1 MAAPTINFASL
12 GYDGS
17 NDFISFENNPNEIR
31 ITGTFTSGQPTIQ
44 SCVISQG
51 PLLFSDLMVGMV
63 IVAGGRL
70 TGDAIIT
77 GISGDIITVDQNAI
91 GNGSGTGRIR
101 PPKGQYLFISAS
113 FTKVG
118 DGYPADARA
127 ITGSEDADYDDSL
140 PAWGIAAQLAY
151 TGSVSTSIT
160 GLYGQYKIT
169 KIQSRNSS
177 LNLNFFAT
185 ASDTLPS
192 FIEDVGAQ
200 ITAGS
205 STLLVSQIENNLIT
219 IAGRDDL
226 DSSTQGLGLAGYQ
239 TAVASVFATLISESA
254 VFPYTGSAQI
264 TGSLSVTGSS
274 IVSLDTNEN
283 FLINNTTAVTQSLF
297 KIDSE
302 GIAIFRVQPDG
313 ATPPTPEVG
322 HVYFTTESVFFGFE
336 GT

>member
-1 MAAPTINFASL
+1 MATPTINFASL

-17 NDFISFENNPNEIR
+17 NDFISFENNINDIR

-44 SCVISQG
+44 NCVISQG
-51 PLLFSDLMVGMV
+51 PLVFSDLMVGMV
-63 IVAGGRL
+63 IVAGGKL

-77 GISGDIITVDQNAI
+77 DISADIITVDQNAI
-91 GNGSGTGRIR
+91 GNGNGTGRIR

-127 ITGSEDADYDDSL
+127 ITGSEDADYDESL

-151 TGSVSTSIT
+151 TGSVSSEIK

-177 LNLNFFAT
+177 QNINFFAT
-185 ASDTLPS
+185 ASDYLPS
-192 FIEDVGAQ
+192 FIEDEGHQ
-200 ITAGS
+200 ITSNA

-219 IAGRDDL
+219 IAGRGDL
-226 DSSTQGLGLAGYQ
+226 NASTQALGLAGYQ

-313 ATPPTPEVG
+313 FAPTPEPG
-322 HVYFTTESVFFGFE
+322 HMYFTTESVFFGFE
-336 GT
+336 GN